1 MDYKYRKGQI
11 FGKRLPVPKSI
22 LNKVYNCTLTL
33 EEYYAY
39 HLDDK
44 IPTSC
49 IAELDR
55 KIVDRFGVEKCKKLD
70 FETLTLGLFYS
81 SDVNIRNVLLSIDPK
96 VDDINLALYEALKD
110 KIRPTEYS
118 SKMKEIY
125 SDRVF
130 DLSMIKNYN
139 LLYYFSS
146 FNDGKLSLGDI
157 VTYWEFFG
165 KKDLSVCLKNDP
177 NASIS
182 SDELKMF
189 MKNYGFMI
197 PLISEHVDIYTFIN
211 EINEAKTEDER
222 KGFIKK
228 YTDEILSNTRRKYGD
243 SRPAVVLSDEEYR
256 TIFKYSSLTDYLKE
270 INSYRA
276 EPIIEEL
283 KTLPEDY
290 IFDLPIP
297 FHVILDDN
305 VMSFISTYGLKNV
318 VDFDNECGHFFSK
331 NNCEMLKLMYDMY
344 LHYANNEHDPNKSV
358 HTINP
363 YDEEGHFVK
372 RGYTKDEF
380 YEAMRRMIIYGPSDW
395 DYIDKAPDYRDMTG
409 EFRVRNSE
417 LFISEDA
424 PEELQ
429 QLFYTKSITPKLL
442 IDHPEYIEYLRDKDL
457 GSCFKSITV
466 KVDGSDALYEYEN
479 LYDFLNG
486 KFGFDKTIEFV
497 TSYSDIF
504 DVFFDRDSLGGD
516 YFYYSLNFSIEDSL
530 EDVQTKS
537 NRLFRRLVIEK
548 GIPYAISIPNSF
560 IEQYPNM
567 FIRDDA
573 PDELQDAFYNRKI
586 NAEFIINNPSY
597 MEYLK
602 DVDIELLFR
611 YMPVRVYT
619 NGKPSYY
626 RSFDD
631 YESINLV
638 KFIEKSF
645 GRDEA
650 FDIMFSYGKYLESI
664 YDIDRLND
672 FSLDKKVS
680 KDKLFDEIDDI
691 ILKNIMNGKI
701 KYDEDLPD
709 SFKKKNPTLFLD
721 STVSVDIKKKFYN
734 REFTLKDFRD
744 NPELLD
750 IFNQT
755 NVVCGLSED
764 LSWIIPLFDK
774 EDDKKISNENRLKVV
789 EAYEKIQNKKLRDS
803 FVKYVLKYGENIN
816 LDRID
821 YISEVFS
828 RLEYS
833 NSIELSSFSEQ
844 LAVQLLDSEDPLGKL
859 KKIEKVFLENN
870 SPLCGKMFLCFQIL
884 YPSMSKYPKFDFN
897 SGSRV
902 APSLKDE
909 SLPNVGFHASNDEK
923 RLMVIFNDLLR
934 VAYRSNER
942 SFTDY
947 LANLEEGNEIY
958 YYLQNNGF
966 DLGSLSEKEKETLL
980 TFVNHLEVLYNNTKN
995 GNNQQID
1002 LSELSLV
1009 EKLKIIGESF
1019 HESSRYELK
1028 DRIVRSF
1035 CYTAGIKSF
1044 AELKQLSIDSKREQ
1058 RERIDRNLREIEE
1071 NGGVFRIQEG
1081 DFVRGI
1087 GYYDTLGSSLN
1098 AGNYCKEQLGVFNGT
1113 SGNDTTPLDVDFT
1126 LVTRTDSLYQAISD
1140 TPTGFGFGN
1149 VYVIFRKDN
1158 PNINISRDKEGNLT
1172 ENPYD
1177 PRKVEFFGTHID
1189 GTGGYETHWG
1199 ARTGFSFADV
1209 DYILYKE
1216 KRTIDSKNPYDENGN
1231 VNYVENKKTDDYD
1244 DLQAI
1249 KFEIAKNGYY
1259 IPVIDFS
1266 GRLIFTKEEFKEI
1279 RDKMDGLSYFGED
1292 SFTLSEYLVTPE
1304 VEEIARELTQE
1315 AEDDTKKKRE
1325 IVNGI
1330 IKEVLDEMGIDIKYK
1345 SDGDLTSNSAEFID
1359 TGSTGRGTNVPYDGD
1374 FDFFMRL
1381 DADIMKEPEKL
1392 REFKNKIIDK
1402 LKEHNPESYIETDNG
1417 DIRFKKVS
1425 IDEGEEVD
1433 IDISFGVK
1441 TNKVQYSSD
1450 ECLRDRLNTIKRLY
1464 PDQYKNVVA
1473 NIILGKKVLKDPEV
1487 NAYKPRRSDPEQ
1499 GGMGGIGIENWIL
1512 QNGGSFVQAC
1522 QSFLAA
1528 ATDENGNMVPFD
1540 QFKNNYQLWDFG
1552 ENHFSAR
1559 RGNYLHDNFIECN
1572 MNKGG
1577 YEKMVHALQAYQKTI
1592 DRDFVSA
1599 KTDDIGHNK

>member
-1 MDYKYRKGQI
+1 MEYKYRKGQI
-11 FGKRLPVPKSI
+11 FGKRLKVPRSI
-22 LNKVYNCTLTL
+22 LNKVYNSSLTL
-33 EEYYAY
+33 EEYYKY

-49 IAELDR
+49 ISSEDR
-55 KIVDRFGVEKCKKLD
+55 KIIQKFGVDKCRKLD
-70 FETLTLGLFYS
+70 WEILNWHFFHS
-81 SDVNIRNVLLSIDPK
+81 SINMREILMSIDSDTK
-96 VDDINLALYEALKD
+96 DLNLTFYELIKD
-110 KIRPTEYS
+110 KIRPSEYLT
-118 SKMKEIY
+118 KMKEIY
-125 SDRVF
+125 SDRF
-130 DLSMIKNYN
+130 IDFSQYDDSNIPYQLYDFNEGIMSLKDIINN
-139 LLYYFSS
+139 WSLL
-146 FNDGKLSLGDI
+146 K
-157 VTYWEFFG
+157 E
-165 KKDLSVCLKNDP
+165 KDLSLCLLNDDKVDITDSEIK
-177 NASIS
+177 SIM
-182 SDELKMF
+182 DNYKELTF
-189 MKNYGFMI
+189 
-197 PLISEHVDIYTFIN
+197 LISRYGDIYSFVNGISKI
-211 EINEAKTEDER
+211 ETEEEKR
-222 KGFIKK
+222 LFIKG
-228 YTDEILSNTRRKYGD
+228 YTDEILEKSRKKTNYYDLPIILGT
-243 SRPAVVLSDEEYR
+243 EEYKE
-256 TIFKYSSLTDYLKE
+256 IFKYSSLEDCLKS
-270 INSYRA
+270 IDDYRA
-276 EPIIEEL
+276 GPILEEL
-283 KTLPEDY
+283 KTLPDGY
-290 IFDLPIP
+290 IFEMSIP
-297 FHVILDDN
+297 FEVLLDRD
-305 VMSFISTYGLKNV
+305 VLSFVGTYGLKNV

-344 LHYANNEHDPNKSV
+344 LHYANNEHDPKKSIF
-358 HTINP
+358 TINH
-363 YDEEGHFVK
+363 YDENGNYVE
-372 RGYTKDEF
+372 RAYTKDEF

-457 GSCFKSITV
+457 ESCFKDVSI
-466 KVDGSDALYEYEN
+466 KVDGSDSLYGYEN
-479 LYDFLNG
+479 LYAFLN
-486 KFGFDKTIEFV
+486 KRFGFDKTMDFV
-497 TSYSDIF
+497 TSYNDIF
-504 DVFFDRDSLGGD
+504 DVFFDRNSLGED
-516 YFYYSLNFSIEDSL
+516 YFYYSLNLSIEDSL

-548 GIPYAISIPNSF
+548 GIPYTISIPNSF
-560 IEQYPNM
+560 VEQYPNM
-567 FIRDDA
+567 FISDDA
-573 PDELQDAFYNRKI
+573 PDELQDALYNRKI
-586 NAEFIINNPSY
+586 SAEFIKNNPSY

-602 DVDIELLFR
+602 DVDLELLFK
-611 YMPVRVYT
+611 YISVRIYSSKNLV
-619 NGKPSYY
+619 GSS
-626 RSFDD
+626 SFDD
-631 YESINLV
+631 YEFSNLI
-638 KFIEKSF
+638 KYIEESF

-650 FDIMFSYGKYLESI
+650 FEIMMSYSKYLDYM
-664 YDIDRLND
+664 YDIKELSDLHIFKNI
-672 FSLDKKVS
+672 S
-680 KDKLFDEIDDI
+680 KDELIDEFDNA
-691 ILKNIMNGKI
+691 ILKSIVSGKI

-721 STVSVDIKKKFYN
+721 STVSVDIKRKFYN

-884 YPSMSKYPKFDFN
+884 YPSMSKYPKFNFN
-897 SGSRV
+897 SDSRV

-995 GNNQQID
+995 GSNQQID
-1002 LSELSLV
+1002 LSELSLI
-1009 EKLKIIGESF
+1009 EKLKILGESF

-1098 AGNYCKEQLGVFNGT
+1098 AGNYCKEQLGSFNGT
-1113 SGNDTTPLDVDFT
+1113 SGSDTTPLDVDLT
-1126 LVTRTDSLYQAISD
+1126 LITRTDSLYQAISD

-1177 PRKVEFFGTHID
+1177 PRKVEFFGTHVD

-1216 KRTIDSKNPYDENGN
+1216 KRTIDSKKPYDENGN
-1231 VNYVENKKTDDYD
+1231 VNYVEKKKSDDYD

-1345 SDGDLTSNSAEFID
+1345 SDGDLSSNSAEFID

-1402 LKEHNPESYIETDNG
+1402 LKEHNPESYVETGNG

-1425 IDEGEEVD
+1425 IDESEEVD

-1473 NIILGKKVLKDPEV
+1473 NIILAKKVLKDPEV

-1559 RGNYLHDNFIECN
+1559 KGNYLHDNFIECN
-1572 MNKGG
+1572 MNQGG
-1577 YEKMVHALQAYQKTI
+1577 YEKMVHALQTYQKTI